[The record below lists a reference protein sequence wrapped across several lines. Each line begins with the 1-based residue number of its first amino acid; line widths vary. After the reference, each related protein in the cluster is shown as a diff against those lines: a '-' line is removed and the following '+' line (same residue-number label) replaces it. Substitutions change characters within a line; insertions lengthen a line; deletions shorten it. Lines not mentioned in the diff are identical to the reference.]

1 MSCLGYFLSE
11 TLKGRNEDAVR
22 AALSQMKEQLLSI
35 SRKIQNGASQGMFC
49 HIPITQT

>member
-1 MSCLGYFLSE
+1 MSCLGCFLSE

-35 SRKIQNGASQGMFC
+35 SGQIQNGASQGMFC